1 MSSKDP
7 TSRILVI
14 ANATVESPIILDA
27 IAASAGD
34 AAAEVLIVAP
44 ALNSRVRHWL
54 SDDSDARRLAVERL
68 RRSVERLRGNGIEA
82 RGAVGDADPLQAIA
96 DSLSVFD
103 ADRLVIATHP
113 EGRSNWLARGLVER
127 ARRRFALPVLH
138 IVVDGLE
145 RAEYVLDSRG
155 GRHAQQLRTA
165 A

>member
-1 MSSKDP
+1 MSSSDS

-14 ANATVESPIILDA
+14 ANATVESPIIRDA

-34 AAAEVLIVAP
+34 TRAEVLIVAP
-44 ALNSRVRHWL
+44 ALNSRMRHWL
-54 SDDSDARRLAVERL
+54 SDDGDARRRAVDRL
-68 RRSVERLRGNGIEA
+68 RRSVERLRRDGIEA

-96 DSLSVFD
+96 DSLSIFD

-145 RAEYVLDSRG
+145 RAEYVLDAGG
-155 GRHAQQLRTA
+155 GRHASQVRA
-165 A
+165 AA